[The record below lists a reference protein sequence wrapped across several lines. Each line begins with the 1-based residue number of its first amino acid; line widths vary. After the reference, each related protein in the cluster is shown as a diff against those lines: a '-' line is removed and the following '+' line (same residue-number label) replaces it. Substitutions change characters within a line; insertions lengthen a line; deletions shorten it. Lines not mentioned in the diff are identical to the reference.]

1 MDNLKQNLSLSPDR
15 RLDTKRLQ
23 YEADL
28 YFDRLSSCL
37 LALEKLDLLIE
48 KPSQRSPGGLHLE

>member
-28 YFDRLSSCL
+28 YFDRQSSCL